1 MHSSQVLFLRSIS
14 SLSFFFGVFSPQIK
28 SYIPRAVVKNK
39 RSSCTDV
46 KRTLCMFSV
55 GRCFALC
62 TLCLAACM
70 SCVCGIHVPA
80 RQDCPFSVMGVRVEV
95 DESDVLILNTP

>member
-1 MHSSQVLFLRSIS
+1 
-14 SLSFFFGVFSPQIK
+14 
-28 SYIPRAVVKNK
+28 
-39 RSSCTDV
+39 
-46 KRTLCMFSV
+46 MFSV

-62 TLCLAACM
+62 TLRLAACM